1 MRKIRLST
9 HDSIKKRRGE
19 LVNSVTHLV
28 GSTVAL
34 AAAVV
39 LVVLAS
45 TQGDP
50 WKVVS
55 FSIYGFSL
63 FTLYLISTLYHSLRG
78 NAKRVFRILDHQAIY
93 LLIAGTYT
101 PFTLIPLR
109 GAWGWSLFGAIWGI
123 AVFGFVLDALPQK
136 GKRILP
142 VIIYVAMGW
151 MVLIALNPMLQN
163 LPPQGL
169 KWLAYGGGFYT
180 AGIVFFALSD
190 KFTYA
195 HGIWHLFVLAG
206 SISHFVSIFVYVL

>member
-1 MRKIRLST
+1 MRKMKPSK
-9 HDSIKKRRGE
+9 HDIAKDRGE
-19 LVNSVTHLV
+19 LVNSITHLI
-28 GSTVAL
+28 GATLAL
-34 AAAVV
+34 AAAAV
-39 LVVLAS
+39 LVVFAS

-55 FSIYGFSL
+55 FSIYGFAL
-63 FTLYLISTLYHSLRG
+63 FTLYLVSTLYHSLRG
-78 NAKRVFRILDHQAIY
+78 NAKQIFRILDHQAIY

-101 PFTLIPLR
+101 PFMLVPLR
-109 GAWGWSLFGAIWGI
+109 GAWGWALFGTIWGI

-136 GKRILP
+136 GRRIVP

-180 AGIVFFALSD
+180 VGIVFFALSS

-206 SISHFVSIFVYVL
+206 SISHFTSIFIYVL